1 MSSTFAAHLPMKTG
15 GRTAPMRRLS
25 SLVSPVVLLMAA
37 AMSGAPGCAATPP
50 AARPGP
56 AHPATTQSPAGPGQK
71 DQAHGSAL
79 SPADATAEVAY
90 YRERSVALATGAST
104 EIARTDFVR
113 LRRGR
118 LYLTGG
124 LPDREIPELQQR
136 LGAAFREGNGAAIL
150 EVTAQLIARNEADIR
165 AHMLRAIASRQ
176 AGNESEARTY
186 HHLAMALIESIISS
200 GDGLGFDSSWTVFD
214 VSEEYE
220 VLKVKGCV
228 PGLRRWCRTGSGSST
243 CCTPATPQSGSPC
256 EATFDITELMAVTA
270 RQL

>member
-1 MSSTFAAHLPMKTG
+1 MKTVG
-15 GRTAPMRRLS
+15 GEADPMRRSLLASPLAS
-25 SLVSPVVLLMAA
+25 SLALLMTVA
-37 AMSGAPGCAATPP
+37 AMGGVTGCAGAPP

-56 AHPATTQSPAGPGQK
+56 ATVQSTTAAVSVQK

-124 LPDREIPELQQR
+124 LPDREIPELHRR
-136 LGAAFREGNGAAIL
+136 LGAAVREGNGAAIL

-165 AHMLRAIASRQ
+165 AHMLRAIALRQ
-176 AGNESEARTY
+176 AGNESESRTD
-186 HHLAMALIESIISS
+186 HDLAIALLESIISS
-200 GDGLGFDSSWTVFD
+200 GDGLGFASSWTVFD

-220 VLKVKGCV
+220 VLKVKGCI
-228 PGLRRWCRTGSGSST
+228 PGSQALASHEERQFEVLHARNASN
-243 CCTPATPQSGSPC
+243 GSPC

-270 RQL
+270 RHF